1 MSALAY
7 YSRDHSDHRGWLN
20 DLAGALRRVATRRER
35 TLRTN
40 SGDAVADEQ
49 GVVPEYHDR
58 AYGEGGRRTEFKSV
72 IFLNRRR
79 HARRDD
85 SRHNHAV
92 QERQLKY
99 VR

>member
-1 MSALAY
+1 MSALAHQ
-7 YSRDHSDHRGWLN
+7 SRDHSDHRGWLN

-49 GVVPEYHDR
+49 GVVSEYHDR

-72 IFLNRRR
+72 IFLIVGVMLDDTIRGTTMLFRRG
-79 HARRDD
+79 
-85 SRHNHAV
+85 S
-92 QERQLKY
+92 
-99 VR
+99 